1 MEIYNNNKQ
10 TINKLNL
17 KQNQVNKNERI
28 KLNYNQTKLKLKS
41 NYNIKKRKNKLIKS
55 SGKLG
60 SDILGNLINKE

>member
-1 MEIYNNNKQ
+1 MEICNNNKQ

-17 KQNQVNKNERI
+17 KQNQVNKTERI

-41 NYNIKKRKNKLIKS
+41 NYNIKNKLIKS

>member
-1 MEIYNNNKQ
+1 MEICNNNKQ

-17 KQNQVNKNERI
+17 KQNQVNKTERI

>member
-1 MEIYNNNKQ
+1 LEICNNNKQ

-17 KQNQVNKNERI
+17 KQNQVNKTERI

-41 NYNIKKRKNKLIKS
+41 NYNIKKRKNKRIKS

>member
-1 MEIYNNNKQ
+1 MEICNNNKQ

-17 KQNQVNKNERI
+17 KQNQVNKTERI

-55 SGKLG
+55 FGKLG

>member
-1 MEIYNNNKQ
+1 MKICNNNKQ

-41 NYNIKKRKNKLIKS
+41 NYNIKKNKNKLIQS

-60 SDILGNLINKE
+60 SDILGNLIKKE